1 VVFFEALLARALRAT
16 QLGHRA
22 GRSRLASGRSRYIAT
37 FARCT
42 AACIAQA
49 KASVARRNAV
59 AGGRRMARPKEKEEE
74 KEVAALMAKRQGMTV
89 KDAAAITRNVS
100 WCEARA

>member
-1 VVFFEALLARALRAT
+1 
-16 QLGHRA
+16 
-22 GRSRLASGRSRYIAT
+22 
-37 FARCT
+37 
-42 AACIAQA
+42 
-49 KASVARRNAV
+49 
-59 AGGRRMARPKEKEEE
+59 MARPKEKEEE